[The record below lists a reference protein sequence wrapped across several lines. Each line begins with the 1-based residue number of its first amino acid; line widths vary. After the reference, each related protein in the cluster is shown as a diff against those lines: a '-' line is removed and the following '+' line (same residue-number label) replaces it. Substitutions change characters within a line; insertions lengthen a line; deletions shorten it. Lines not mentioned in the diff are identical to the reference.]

1 MAVIVTVSDSVL
13 DVGNDGVGVGL
24 YAALNNRALKEG
36 RRRGRGCSNLQTMI
50 TMATMMKTQCS

>member
-24 YAALNNRALKEG
+24 YAALNNRALKEWR
-36 RRRGRGCSNLQTMI
+36 RRRGRVLKPPDDDYNGDNDENTV
-50 TMATMMKTQCS
+50 

>member
-24 YAALNNRALKEG
+24 YAALNNRALKE
-36 RRRGRGCSNLQTMI
+36 
-50 TMATMMKTQCS
+50 